1 MDLQQIKNF
10 LKLSEELHY
19 WNTANKTNITQS
31 ALSRQIQAMET
42 ELNLKLFERSKRK
55 VKLTAAGE
63 FLRDK
68 YAGLMDEFKFV
79 HQFAKKIDL
88 GELGT
93 IRIAHPDSISFS
105 ILPKILDSIANRF
118 PNLQVELT
126 QLLYENEQQFLKEY
140 KIDLAFTRD
149 INRLN
154 NVSSKKIQTDSLSL
168 VLPVNHP
175 IRHFDDI
182 EKSKLQLEKFILPMD
197 DTQSSYNEIINLVF
211 DFLGFVPQNYYR
223 SDFGSTIMGLVTN
236 NLGIAILPSSFLRHA
251 SPGIHF
257 VELPIKTDL
266 YISWRSDDNNPVLT
280 NIIAIIES
288 LMADD

>member
-19 WNTANKTNITQS
+19 WNTAGKMNITQS
-31 ALSRQIQAMET
+31 ALSRQIQAMES
-42 ELNLKLFERSKRK
+42 ELSLKLFERSKRN

-68 YAGLMDEFKFV
+68 YAGLVDEFKFV

-105 ILPKILDSIANRF
+105 ILPKIIEAIAVKF

-149 INRLN
+149 INRLS

-168 VLPVNHP
+168 VLPVDHP
-175 IRHFDDI
+175 IRQYSDI
-182 EKSKLQLEKFILPMD
+182 EKSRLQKEKFILPMD
-197 DTQSSYNEIINLVF
+197 DCQSSYNEIINQVF
-211 DFLGFVPQNYYR
+211 NFLGFVPQNYYR
-223 SDFGSTIMGLVTN
+223 SDFGSTIMGLITN

-257 VELPIKTDL
+257 IELPIKSDL
-266 YISWRSDDNNPVLT
+266 YISWRSDDNNPVLK
-280 NIIAIIES
+280 NVISIIET
-288 LMADD
+288 LIHNK